1 MENFKGVCICCTNLL
16 DNLDEAAL
24 RRFTWKIKF
33 LPLATDGKEKL
44 FRKYFQPK
52 GRLSAEVRSS
62 LKEIRD
68 LTPGDFKTV
77 HQRQQYASEG
87 ASHLDNVKALK
98 KEVSYKRTRRSS
110 IGFAT

>member
-1 MENFKGVCICCTNLL
+1 MENFKGICICCTNLL

-33 LPLATDGKEKL
+33 LPLTTDGKEKL

-52 GRLSAEVRSS
+52 GRLSAEIRDA

-77 HQRQQYASEG
+77 WQSQQYRSEG
-87 ASHLDNVKALK
+87 ASPLDSVKALK
-98 KEVSYKRTRRSS
+98 QEVSYKRTRTSS
-110 IGFAT
+110 IGFAA